1 MTAAEPKYTHG
12 EVDRAG
18 DILISDS
25 TGIEDER
32 QSALEVLDYWRAAH
46 NYPMNTFQATL
57 RYRLTVIHREALVAQ
72 RLKRTPAILEKLRRF
87 PTMHLSQIQD
97 IGGLRAIVGNVGDVR
112 ALYEDYKDNGRLRHE
127 LAWEK
132 NYINIPKPDGYRG
145 VHLVY
150 RYVNPKAP
158 EYEGL
163 LLEIQMRTN
172 LQHAWATTVETMGT
186 FLRYSLKSDE
196 GPEKWRRFFALTG
209 SAFAHLEGSPPVPGY
224 ESMSATDTFREVAR
238 QSQALKV
245 KKTLTS
251 LPVAMEPI
259 SHLKNKG
266 SWFLIVL
273 DPDGKRTTL
282 QPFGKDRFAE
292 ATDTYLRLE
301 ESARGTQKQVVLVS
315 TASVMQLIRAY
326 PNFFLNTDLFLRIL
340 GDIERRAGT
349 S

>member
-18 DILISDS
+18 DILIRDS
-25 TGIEDER
+25 TGIEDEK

-46 NYPMNTFQATL
+46 NSPMNTFQATL
-57 RYRLTVIHREALVAQ
+57 RHRLTVIHRKALVAQ

-87 PTMHLSQIQD
+87 PTMHLSEIQD
-97 IGGLRAIVGNVGDVR
+97 IGGLRAVVGNVVDVR
-112 ALYEDYKDNGRLRHE
+112 ALYEDYKNNNRLQHVI
-127 LAWEK
+127 AKEK
-132 NYINIPKPDGYRG
+132 NYIDIPKSDGYRG

-150 RYVNPKAP
+150 KYVNPKAP

-186 FLRYSLKSDE
+186 LLRYSLKSDE

-245 KKTLTS
+245 KETLTS

-259 SHLKNKG
+259 SRFKNKG
-266 SWFLIVL
+266 SWFLLML
-273 DPDGKRTTL
+273 DPDGKRMTL
-282 QPFGKDRFAE
+282 QPFGKDRFAQ
-292 ATDTYLRLE
+292 ATDMYLRLE
-301 ESARGTQKQVVLVS
+301 ESALGTHKQVVLVS
-315 TASVMQLIRAY
+315 TASVMQLKRAY
-326 PNFFLNTDLFLRIL
+326 PNFFLNTDKFIQILR
-340 GDIERRAGT
+340 DIEQRAGA